1 MCYDTHM
8 ARRTINVSLPAD
20 MARRVDQA
28 SKREQRTRS
37 ELVREALR
45 VYFAQSYTPTASE
58 VRAMEKGRAEIR
70 RGDYLTLDQLHAEL
84 DRLNLTERSQGT
96 RARPKS
102 RPRAS
107 SRRSR

>member
-1 MCYDTHM
+1 MP
-8 ARRTINVSLPAD
+8 RQTINISLPPD

-28 SKREQRTRS
+28 SKREHRTRS

-45 VYFAQSYTPTASE
+45 VYLAHSYSPTASE
-58 VRAMEKGRAEIR
+58 LRAIENGRAEIR

-84 DRLNLTERSQGT
+84 DRLNLTERSQGA
-96 RARPKS
+96 RARRKN
-102 RPRAS
+102 RPRTA

>member
-1 MCYDTHM
+1 MP
-8 ARRTINVSLPAD
+8 RQTINISLPAD

-28 SKREQRTRS
+28 SKREHRTRS

-45 VYFAQSYTPTASE
+45 IYLARPYTPTASE
-58 VRAMEKGRAEIR
+58 LRAIEKGRDEIR

-84 DRLNLTERSQGT
+84 DRLNLTERRQSG

-102 RPRAS
+102 RPRTS
-107 SRRSR
+107 SRRPR